1 MGRCIS
7 TGGYHNAKA
16 TPALDSLAAIWAD
29 ICLLCDRHGSKLL
42 NGRVSGLPD
51 LLLSGRD
58 ASDSDGHGAVG
69 YVPMA
74 ITGYLEQAKLSAQRT
89 FIPGTESAGA
99 GQDDVAATAFLAWSK
114 EERAGRC
121 VDAAMSMLAMLA
133 SQALYVTGRQ
143 PPPALR
149 SLVATVRSLAPP
161 VVEDR
166 ILGPDLE
173 KLADWF
179 TRQAFDG

>member
-1 MGRCIS
+1 
-7 TGGYHNAKA
+7 
-16 TPALDSLAAIWAD
+16 
-29 ICLLCDRHGSKLL
+29 
-42 NGRVSGLPD
+42 
-51 LLLSGRD
+51 
-58 ASDSDGHGAVG
+58 
-69 YVPMA
+69 MA

-99 GQDDVAATAFLAWSK
+99 GQDDVATTVFLAWSK

-149 SLVATVRSLAPP
+149 SFIAAIRSVAPP

-166 ILGPDLE
+166 ILGPELGR
-173 KLADWF
+173 LAEWF
-179 TRQAFDG
+179 TRQAFAD